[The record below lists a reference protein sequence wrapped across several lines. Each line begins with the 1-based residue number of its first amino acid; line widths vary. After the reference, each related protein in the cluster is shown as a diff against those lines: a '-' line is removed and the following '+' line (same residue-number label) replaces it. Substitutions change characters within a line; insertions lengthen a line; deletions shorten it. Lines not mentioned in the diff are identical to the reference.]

1 MISRS
6 WLILGL
12 ALTLSGCL
20 NREQKIVDLAAG
32 VFIIFII
39 LVALKLATP
48 VILRTRLADW
58 FIRFLKQNIRFF
70 VIPLYVLATCLVIVG
85 IYFEGI
91 HRIHIFTGFLVFVI
105 AIFLNRYASQEVRE
119 DKKQMLEIVVLGIS
133 VFAVLIL
140 LWYLGSDM
148 LKAL

>member
-70 VIPLYVLATCLVIVG
+70 VIPLYVLATFLVIVG

-119 DKKQMLEIVVLGIS
+119 DKKQMLEIVILGIS

>member
-12 ALTLSGCL
+12 ALTLSGCI

-119 DKKQMLEIVVLGIS
+119 DKKQMLEIVILGIS

>member
-105 AIFLNRYASQEVRE
+105 AIFLNRYASQEVQE

>member
-119 DKKQMLEIVVLGIS
+119 DKKQMLEIVILGIS